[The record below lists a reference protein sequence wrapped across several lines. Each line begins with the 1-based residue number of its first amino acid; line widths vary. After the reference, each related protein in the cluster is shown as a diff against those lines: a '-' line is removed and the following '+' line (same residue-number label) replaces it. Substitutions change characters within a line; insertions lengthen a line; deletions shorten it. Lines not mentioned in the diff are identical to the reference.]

1 MGMRYRKTVKVGPF
15 RATVSKSGVSYSAG
29 VPGARVTKRAD
40 GKVQTTLSAPKTG
53 VSYTHTSR
61 SSKPSAA
68 PRPAASRPVARPA
81 QPAKAAPAAKP
92 VKAAKPARVAKPPK
106 PPKPAKP
113 LPGIRSTIPPRPPWG
128 WVTPRVF
135 KGRYG
140 TVSITEQGI
149 YIDRDTAGRVGNH
162 SAGIWWRDVVAVD
175 FLEPQWGRLGHVH
188 FVTAAEPRGQTVLG
202 RGSNPAAGASR
213 NPHAMQLSSR
223 QRADFEEL
231 RRFIGG

>member
-1 MGMRYRKTVKVGPF
+1 MGMRYRKSVKVGPF

-29 VPGARVTKRAD
+29 VKGARITKRAD
-40 GKVQTTLSAPKTG
+40 GKVQTTLTAPKTG

-61 SSKPSAA
+61 SPKTSA
-68 PRPAASRPVARPA
+68 PRPTAPRAVARPA
-81 QPAKAAPAAKP
+81 KP
-92 VKAAKPARVAKPPK
+92 AKPAKIAKPA
-106 PPKPAKP
+106 KPAKP
-113 LPGIRSTIPPRPPWG
+113 LPGIRSSIPPRPPWG
-128 WVTPRVF
+128 WANPRLF

-175 FLEPQWGRLGHVH
+175 FLEPRWGRLGHVH
-188 FVTAAEPRGQTVLG
+188 FVTAADPRGLTVLG

-213 NPHAMQLSSR
+213 NPHAMSFSSR
-223 QRADFEEL
+223 QRSDFEEL